1 MRLAAMVGG
10 GLLALFGAA
19 QVALAADGKDVY
31 VKSCAPCHDKGMA
44 GAQKLT
50 EKDKWAPIVKQG
62 ADAMTAT
69 VIKGKGAMP
78 PRGGTSSLSDA
89 DIKAS
94 VDYIIQQVK

>member
-1 MRLAAMVGG
+1 MKLATMIVGG
-10 GLLALFGAA
+10 SLALFCAG
-19 QVALAADGKDVY
+19 QIALAADGKEVY
-31 VKSCAPCHDKGMA
+31 TKSCAPCHDKGMA

-78 PRGGTSSLSDA
+78 PRGGTASLSDA

>member
-1 MRLAAMVGG
+1 MKLATIVAGGAM
-10 GLLALFGAA
+10 AFFGTG
-19 QVALAADGKDVY
+19 QIALAADGKAVY
-31 VKSCAPCHDKGMA
+31 DKSCAPCHAQGMA

-78 PRGGTSSLSDA
+78 PRGGTASLSDA